1 MIRLPFQYFKVTP
14 CYHLVA
20 VKHMIS
26 HRGSQSSFYMFTWS
40 WFSETLTFI
49 CLNVL
54 PIYGS
59 LQVPHEGLTKFI
71 NKYISKYINNLYIKK
86 HVMFTVSKKQ
96 LYLLLSFMGKMS
108 ALVKSGLTRSLHK
121 RLTLCKVKII
131 FQTSNPLKNYF
142 RFKDVVPQPL
152 RSCQIYNFTC
162 RSCCFIYW

>member
-1 MIRLPFQYFKVTP
+1 
-14 CYHLVA
+14 
-20 VKHMIS
+20 
-26 HRGSQSSFYMFTWS
+26 
-40 WFSETLTFI
+40 
-49 CLNVL
+49 
-54 PIYGS
+54 
-59 LQVPHEGLTKFI
+59 
-71 NKYISKYINNLYIKK
+71 
-86 HVMFTVSKKQ
+86 MFTVSKKQ

-142 RFKDVVPQPL
+142 RFKDVVPQAL